1 MKIKMFGKKSV
12 SAVLFW
18 LVILC
23 LFGVLILTINYFPKL
38 IQKES
43 SLLLLSLQPLIGYL
57 AVLVPLALLFYTFQ
71 RKTLFTQ
78 QSMRYLYV
86 FAWCNLFAA
95 AYNFYIALSFFEVG
109 FLEAFF
115 IHSFTN
121 MVFFVFA
128 IFIAAVFKQGFHI
141 QSENDLTI

>member
-1 MKIKMFGKKSV
+1 MKLRMFGKKSV

-23 LFGVLILTINYFPKL
+23 LFGVLMLTINYLPRL

-43 SLLLLSLQPLIGYL
+43 SLILVSLQPLINYFAL
-57 AVLVPLALLFYTFQ
+57 LIPLALLFYTFQ

-78 QSMRYLYV
+78 QSMRYLYL

-95 AYNFYIALSFFEVG
+95 VYNFYVALSFFEVG

-115 IHSFTN
+115 IQSFSN
-121 MVFFVFA
+121 VVLVVFA
-128 IFIAAVFKQGFHI
+128 VFIAAVFKQGLQI
-141 QSENDLTI
+141 QTENDLTV

>member
-23 LFGVLILTINYFPKL
+23 LLGVLILTINYFPRL
-38 IQKES
+38 LQKES
-43 SLLLLSLQPLIGYL
+43 SLLLLSLQPLINYFAL
-57 AVLVPLALLFYTFQ
+57 LIPLALLFYTFQ
-71 RKTLFTQ
+71 RKTLFTR
-78 QSMRYLYV
+78 QSMRYLYL

-95 AYNFYIALSFFEVG
+95 VYNFYVALSFFEMG

-115 IHSFTN
+115 LHSFSN
-121 MVFFVFA
+121 LVLMMFA
-128 IFIAAVFKQGFHI
+128 LFAAAVFQQGFHI
-141 QSENDLTI
+141 QTENDLTV